1 MTCTLSSGT
10 KVIISVLATKRSK
23 AFIPWRSKECKDKT
37 FETIY
42 DSWIYFNRTKT
53 IYHGLLQNCTSDF
66 VHLERE
72 VVRLNRKQRQ
82 YFARL
87 CFGVSW
93 ILLKSLLKVT
103 IKIPRVIV
111 QLITRSYWLVIVLR
125 CGPESLNRW
134 EQMGKSYILTVV
146 LDDAD
151 RYIIQFLFS
160 ITILLGIV
168 TYSGKSTYIKT
179 RLNYF
184 IC

>member
-1 MTCTLSSGT
+1 MIPGYILIEPKPYTILCYKTVHQILYNCF
-10 KVIISVLATKRSK
+10 II
-23 AFIPWRSKECKDKT
+23 
-37 FETIY
+37 
-42 DSWIYFNRTKT
+42 
-53 IYHGLLQNCTSDF
+53 
-66 VHLERE
+66 LERE